1 MTLPPGPRTPSL
13 WQFLQYILRPYAFLD
28 GARRRYGTPFTVRF
42 PRHGR
47 IVLLTDPAAVKD
59 VFTGDPR
66 VLHSGES
73 NAFLGETLGPNSLLV
88 LDDEA
93 HWHQRTPQMPP
104 FHGERMRAHTEAIR
118 AATLRRM
125 EGWGPLGGVELEEE
139 CREITLQV
147 ILETVF
153 GERDE
158 AFAATIRTF
167 LRHVDR
173 PLALLG
179 SLVPPRLR
187 PFTPWRPIV
196 LARRKV
202 DAALFALIARRR
214 EALPS
219 DDVLSLLFRMKH
231 EDGAPL
237 TDQELRDH
245 LFTLLLAGHD
255 TTAIALGWA
264 FEQILSHPGVL
275 ARIREEVA
283 KGFEETPYLDAAI
296 RESHRLRPVV
306 PLVIRLLKKP
316 FVAGGRE
323 YPAGVHLAPCMLLI
337 HRDPAIYPDPEAF
350 RPERFLDRA
359 PDPYAWFP
367 FGGGRRRCLG
377 MAFAL
382 HEMRVVLA
390 TILSRARLEL
400 EPGRKS
406 GVRRKGILLAPRD
419 GTRAIVR
426 EVGR

>member
-1 MTLPPGPRTPSL
+1 MKLPPGPRTPSL
-13 WQFLQYILRPYAFLD
+13 WQFLQYILRPYPFLD
-28 GARRRYGTPFTVRF
+28 AARRRYGTPFTLRF
-42 PRHGR
+42 SGHGS
-47 IVLLTDPAAVKD
+47 IVFLTEPQAIKD
-59 VFTGDPR
+59 VFTGDPH

-73 NAFLGETLGPNSLLV
+73 NAFLGETVGPNSLLV

-104 FHGERMRAHTEAIR
+104 FHGERMRGHTEAMR

-125 EGWGPLGGVELEEE
+125 EGWGPGGGVQLEEE

-153 GERDE
+153 GDPDP
-158 AFAATIRTF
+158 AFAEM
-167 LRHVDR
+167 LRGFMRLVDT
-173 PLALLG
+173 PFALLA
-179 SLVPPRLR
+179 SRIPRRIR
-187 PFTPWRPIV
+187 PFTPWRPVVLGLKKIDV
-196 LARRKV
+196 ALYALLARHR
-202 DAALFALIARRR
+202 AA
-214 EALPS
+214 PPG

-237 TDQELRDH
+237 TDEELRDH

-255 TTAIALGWA
+255 TTATALGWA
-264 FEQILSHPGVL
+264 FEHILSHPEVL
-275 ARIREEVA
+275 ARIRQEIS
-283 KGFEETPYLDAAI
+283 KGLDETPYLDAAI
-296 RESHRLRPVV
+296 KESHRLRPVV

-323 YPAGVHLAPCMLLI
+323 YPAGVHLAPCMLLA
-337 HRDPAIYPDPEAF
+337 HRDPALYPDPETF
-350 RPERFLDRA
+350 KPERFLGHA

-367 FGGGRRRCLG
+367 FGGGRRRCVG

-390 TILSRARLEL
+390 TVLSRANLGL
-400 EPGRKS
+400 EPGRKT

-419 GTRAIVR
+419 GVRAIVR
-426 EVGR
+426 ARS

>member
-1 MTLPPGPRTPSL
+1 VTLPPGPRSPSL
-13 WQFLQYILRPYAFLD
+13 WQFLQYILRPYPFLD
-28 GARRRYGTPFTVRF
+28 GARRRHGAPFTVRF

-47 IVLLTDPAAVKD
+47 IVMLSDPAAIKD
-59 VFTGDPR
+59 VFTGDPH

-73 NAFLGETLGPNSLLV
+73 NAFLGETLGENSLLV

-93 HWHQRTPQMPP
+93 HWRQRVPQVPP
-104 FHGERMRAHTEAIR
+104 FHGERMRAHTGAIR

-125 EGWGPLGGVELEEE
+125 EGWRAGGTVELEEE
-139 CREITLQV
+139 CRGITRDV

-158 AFAATIRTF
+158 AFAGFIRGF
-167 LRHVDR
+167 LEKVDR

-179 SLVPPRLR
+179 SLVPRRLR

-196 LARRKV
+196 IARRKLDAAIFSLLARRR
-202 DAALFALIARRR
+202 AAPPA
-214 EALPS
+214 
-219 DDVLSLLFRMKH
+219 DDVLSLLFRMTH

-237 TDQELRDH
+237 ADEELRDH
-245 LFTLLLAGHD
+245 LMTLLLAGHD

-264 FEQILSHPGVL
+264 FEQILSHPPAL
-275 ARIREEVA
+275 ARIREEVSR
-283 KGFEETPYLDAAI
+283 GLDETPYLDAAI

-323 YPAGVHLAPCMLLI
+323 YPAGVHLAPCMVLA
-337 HRDPAIYPDPEAF
+337 HRDPALYPDPEAF
-350 RPERFLDRA
+350 RPERFLDKA
-359 PDPYAWFP
+359 PDPNAWFP

-390 TILSRARLEL
+390 TILSRARFEL

-419 GTRAIVR
+419 GVRAIVLTAS
-426 EVGR
+426 

>member
-1 MTLPPGPRTPSL
+1 VTLPPGPRTPSL
-13 WQFLQYILRPYAFLD
+13 WQFLNYILRPYPFLD
-28 GARRRYGTPFTVRF
+28 GARARHGAPFTVRF

-47 IVLLTDPAAVKD
+47 IVMLSDPASVKD
-59 VFTGDPR
+59 VFTGDPH

-73 NAFLGETLGPNSLLV
+73 NAFLGETLGENSLLV
-88 LDDEA
+88 TDDEA
-93 HWHQRTPQMPP
+93 HWRQRVPQMPP
-104 FHGERMRAHTEAIR
+104 FHGERMRAHTGAIR

-125 EGWGPLGGVELEEE
+125 EGWGPGGGIELEEE
-139 CREITLQV
+139 CREITREV

-153 GERDE
+153 GEHDE
-158 AFAATIRTF
+158 AFAALIRAFLETI
-167 LRHVDR
+167 DR

-179 SLVPPRLR
+179 SLVPRWLR

-196 LARRKV
+196 LARRKL
-202 DAALFALIARRR
+202 DAGLFALLARRR
-214 EALPS
+214 AAPPS

-245 LFTLLLAGHD
+245 LMTLLLAGHD

-264 FEQILSHPGVL
+264 FEQILSHPEAL

-283 KGFEETPYLDAAI
+283 NEETPYLDAAI
-296 RESHRLRPVV
+296 KESHRLRPVV

-323 YPAGVHLAPCMLLI
+323 YPAGVHLAPCMLLA
-337 HRDPAIYPDPEAF
+337 HRDPANYADPEAF
-350 RPERFLDRA
+350 RPERFLDKA
-359 PDPYAWFP
+359 PDPNAWFP

-390 TILSRARLEL
+390 TILSRAKLEL
-400 EPGRKS
+400 EPGRKG

-426 EVGR
+426 EIR